1 MHIVVMAGERWS
13 QPQFVPNKRWWGSAE
28 ICTST
33 RCLELCSIAHF
44 PVFFIF
50 LIFLFFKNKFSP
62 QRIGRILHVELEI

>member
-1 MHIVVMAGERWS
+1 VHIVVMAGERWS

-33 RCLELCSIAHF
+33 RCLELCSIALF
-44 PVFFIF
+44 PVFFF
-50 LIFLFFKNKFSP
+50 CFLFSCFLP